1 MKKDYKYARIEGTD
15 ENGVIKMIQSGTG
28 ISRAS
33 QILAELEAKRRGPI
47 DAIIEKQ
54 RLAVREDLLKGID
67 DDHDEYLEKGN
78 KIVKRIETAEKE
90 LDKVRSEVQA
100 FATKAKDEL
109 LSTKKQID
117 DAVQTVN
124 TEISRLVDRAN
135 RLRELNDNEEEDY
148 KKQVE
153 REEFRDRLTVRRDEL
168 KEEIRNIT
176 QQMKD
181 LRVASGNKSMPKE
194 VEARAVAVYKEY
206 KANEDALERLSSVSG
221 KNHGAIIAMLD
232 QRIAEMRDAHSMS
245 VASSQDA
252 ADKLSTLLQEKA
264 EFEIKIAK
272 QRDELYDAALT
283 EIVARG
289 LTEFF
294 EVKSE

>member
-1 MKKDYKYARIEGTD
+1 LKKDYKYARIKGTD

-153 REEFRDRLTVRRDEL
+153 REEFRDRLTTRRDEL

-206 KANEDALERLSSVSG
+206 KANEG